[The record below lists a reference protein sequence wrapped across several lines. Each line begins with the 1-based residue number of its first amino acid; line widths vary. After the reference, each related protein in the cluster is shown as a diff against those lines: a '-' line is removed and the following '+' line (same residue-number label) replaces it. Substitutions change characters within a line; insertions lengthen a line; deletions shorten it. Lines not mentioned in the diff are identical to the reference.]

1 MKPLFFVLVCASFF
15 ACNVSDKK
23 SPAEASRTGTTASTD
38 STKFTTIQWIDSTRQ
53 NPGAITEGQVVEIS
67 WRFKNTGNKPLE
79 IQDVQP
85 GCGCT
90 VAEKH
95 PEPVAPGAEGVIKA
109 KFNSDGHPGHADKFI
124 TILANLSNH
133 NNGGTTQLN
142 FTADVKPKS

>member
-1 MKPLFFVLVCASFF
+1 MKRFFFLLPVAVLF
-15 ACNVSDKK
+15 ACNVTDKK
-23 SPAEASRTGTTASTD
+23 PTTETAQQASAPVTDPA
-38 STKFTTIQWIDSTRQ
+38 KLTTIQWLDSTSQ
-53 NPGAITEGQVVEIS
+53 TLGTITEGQVVEIS

-109 KFNSDGHPGHADKFI
+109 KFNSEGHPGHADKFI
-124 TILANLSNH
+124 TVLANLSNH
-133 NNGGTTQLN
+133 NNGGTSQLK